1 MHMHD
6 SVDLDFWQN
15 FFEEELE
22 KKKYPKDS
30 IGLTLRK
37 PLDGRFSKGKKHM
50 KLLHERY
57 M

>member
-6 SVDLDFWQN
+6 SVDLDFRQN

-22 KKKYPKDS
+22 KNKYPKGS

-37 PLDGRFSKGKKHM
+37 PLDGRFSKEKTT
-50 KLLHERY
+50 
-57 M
+57 